1 VNGPYAVILETPKQ
15 APELVWT
22 TLSHKKAEDLRH
34 EILRSFPPA
43 SGVKVYVRT
52 ADSADQL
59 QVTRR
64 GWVVRDQPSLPR
76 RGEDVTVHVPTVHL
90 GARSQR

>member
-1 VNGPYAVILETPKQ
+1 MNGPYAVILETPTQ
-15 APELVWT
+15 RPELVWT
-22 TLSHKKAEDLRH
+22 TPSHQKAEDLRH
-34 EILRSFPPA
+34 EILRTFPPG

-59 QVTRR
+59 QVTQL
-64 GWVVRDQPSLPR
+64 GWVVRDQPHLPS

-90 GARSQR
+90 AARSPR